1 MNVKASRGGASASK
15 AVQPEKCVCA
25 MCKFSKRKMGNF
37 FQTQWCKG
45 GGRKCNN
52 CINSSVLNPQ
62 KSIPLQSSVTTVKS
76 PAKAEK
82 RRAADGVP
90 GHHRGIKQKTAT
102 SEVELDDGTKIVETQ
117 TIESYA
123 DGTTVKR
130 IKRILKKTADL
141 PDGSQSVET
150 TETNSTVKTST
161 AIIGPP

>member
-1 MNVKASRGGASASK
+1 MLARQYSLRNVYL
-15 AVQPEKCVCA
+15 CA
-25 MCKFSKRKMGNF
+25 MCKFTKRKMGNF
-37 FQTQWCKG
+37 SQTQWYKG

-52 CINSSVLNPQ
+52 CINNSVLNPQ
-62 KSIPLQSSVTTVKS
+62 KSISLQSSVTTVKS

-82 RRAADGVP
+82 RWAADGVP

-130 IKRILKKTADL
+130 IKRILKRRLIYQMDPSLWKRQRQTR
-141 PDGSQSVET
+141 P
-150 TETNSTVKTST
+150 
-161 AIIGPP
+161 